1 MPAKLPMM
9 FKKTSLAWILFPA
22 LLLTTQ
28 SKAQENS
35 VEGPILD
42 LDEFITEE
50 VSQELSDSLMPTD
63 RSVSSAFFEDMK
75 LLDIPRSVMVLSP
88 ETMEQFQIK
97 NFDDLQKIGAGT
109 ERYNF
114 YGIAGAPVLRGWQGG
129 IYFNGMLRAFQRNEM
144 PTSFGALE
152 ALEIVK
158 GPAPAQFIPSHVG
171 GYVNMIPK
179 SPFFNESRGSVKFQ
193 IGSNDL
199 YNVQIDKGG
208 PILIGDK
215 PAAYRISL
223 TAQEADSW
231 YDGIGND
238 YVSLYGSIKM
248 QLSENTYLFAGAEYY
263 EFKSNENAG
272 WNRPSQKLIAKSEYV
287 IGEPLSL
294 VRSSK
299 GGLADRGLLGRNADF
314 RALVVPASVV
324 TDAVADGRM
333 NASQLAALK
342 DLSDT
347 EVRSTIYESLA
358 EDVQQ
363 TSSGYLYTREYFMA
377 GGKVFTEKID
387 GNQVLSDSSDFADSE
402 DLMLF
407 VDLESFLSDSTTLT
421 NKLFFEDI
429 HTDKL
434 SSYQYA
440 FRSDQTVIDDRL
452 SATTRFEVGE
462 NTSVKLEY
470 GGQARLTN
478 AIQLQDFWA
487 EPFARRDISRDEI
500 SPNTVFLSGAQ
511 MDPSTGN
518 NFWGG
523 GFGAGG
529 TGGHAVESEL
539 TQLGAFASALVDIG
553 KHLSIITSVRWDSVD
568 FETKI
573 PKGPTDIAPNGT
585 SGNDSFFNW
594 SLNPIL
600 KINDQVSLYAAFQEA
615 TTYAP
620 LQGGAILG
628 DQNFG
633 DSQLQEVGIKLS
645 VLEDRLYA
653 SAAFYDWEQSA
664 FNDRT
669 NTNDPYE
676 SEGVEIE
683 FTYEVNDRTTII
695 GSYSER
701 ETRRTSP
708 LGFRSMPFGLVD
720 PTGANNDEIGIAL
733 AAGNL
738 LHQFSGAFGGFTPQ
752 GSSPSNN
759 PNLIVPGA
767 PEQTAKLFV
776 ATSLDSPWSFA
787 IGAVYSSSYFSS
799 YDRNITI
806 DSSTVLN
813 ANLSFET
820 DNWKTMLS
828 LENLTEENYFIGSE
842 PTFAANTIITKAPED
857 VQGRLTV
864 TVPF

>member
-1 MPAKLPMM
+1 M
-9 FKKTSLAWILFPA
+9 FKKASLAWILCPA
-22 LLLTTQ
+22 LILTNPAR
-28 SKAQENS
+28 AQES
-35 VEGPILD
+35 EPEAPILD

-50 VSQELSDSLMPTD
+50 VSQELSDSLLPTD

-75 LLDIPRSVMVLSP
+75 LLEIPRSVMVLSP

-97 NFDDLQKIGAGT
+97 DFDDLQKIGAGT

-152 ALEIVK
+152 AMEVVK

-199 YNVQIDKGG
+199 YNLQIDKGG
-208 PILIGDK
+208 PFLIGDK

-223 TAQEADSW
+223 TVQNADSW
-231 YDGIGND
+231 YDRIGND
-238 YVSLYGSIKM
+238 FISLYSSIKT

-263 EFKSNENAG
+263 EFRSNENAG
-272 WNRPSQKLIAKSEYV
+272 WNRPSQNLISNSEYV

-299 GGLADRGLLGRNADF
+299 GGIADRALLGRNADF
-314 RALVVPASVV
+314 RALVVPASIVN
-324 TDAVADGRM
+324 DALADGRV

-342 DLSDT
+342 DLSDS
-347 EVRSTIYESLA
+347 EVRSSIYDGLP
-358 EDVQQ
+358 EDVEQ
-363 TSSGYLYTREYFMA
+363 TSSGFLYTPDYFLA
-377 GGKVFTEKID
+377 GGEVFTKSIR
-387 GNQVLSDSSDFADSE
+387 GNEVLSDSSDFADSE

-407 VDLESFLSDSTTLT
+407 VDLEHFLSDSTTLT
-421 NKLFFEDI
+421 NKFFFEDI
-429 HTDKL
+429 YTDKL

-440 FRSDQTVIDDRL
+440 FRSRQTVIDDRL
-452 SATTRFEVGE
+452 SATTTFEAGE
-462 NTSVKLEY
+462 YTQLILDY
-470 GGQARLTN
+470 GVQARFTD
-478 AIQLQDFWA
+478 AIQLQDFWS
-487 EPFARRDISRDEI
+487 EPFARRDISKDTI
-500 SPNTVFLSGAQ
+500 SKNTVFLSGAQ
-511 MDPSTGN
+511 IDPVSGN
-518 NFWGG
+518 NYWGG
-523 GFGAGG
+523 GFGASGP
-529 TGGHAVESEL
+529 GGHAVESEL
-539 TQLGAFASALVDIG
+539 AQLGTFASALMLVG
-553 KHLSIITSVRWDSVD
+553 KHFSLITSLRWDSVD

-573 PKGPTDIAPNGT
+573 PTGPTDIAQNTTEGD
-585 SGNDSFFNW
+585 DSFFNW
-594 SLNPIL
+594 SINPTI
-600 KINDQVSLYAAFQEA
+600 KVSEQVSLYGAFQEA

-620 LQGGAILG
+620 LQGGAVLG

-633 DSQLQEVGIKLS
+633 DSQLKEVGIKFSL
-645 VLEDRLYA
+645 LENKLYA
-653 SAAFYDWEQSA
+653 SAAVYEWKQSA

-669 NTNDPYE
+669 NTSDPYK

-683 FTYEVNDRTTII
+683 FAYEVNDRTTII
-695 GSYSER
+695 GSYSDR

-733 AAGNL
+733 AAGSL

-752 GSSPSNN
+752 GSSPTNN
-759 PNLIVPGA
+759 PELIVPGA
-767 PEQTAKLFV
+767 PEQTAKLFI
-776 ATSLDSPWSFA
+776 ATSLDGPWGFA
-787 IGAVYSSSYFSS
+787 IGVVHSSSYFSS
-799 YDRNITI
+799 YDRNIRI

-813 ANLSFET
+813 GNISYKT
-820 DNWKTMLS
+820 DKWKAMLS
-828 LENLTEENYFIGSE
+828 LENLTEEDYFVGSE

-857 VQGRLTV
+857 IQGRLTI

>member
-1 MPAKLPMM
+1 M
-9 FKKTSLAWILFPA
+9 FKKASLAWILCPA
-22 LLLTTQ
+22 LLFTNQ
-28 SKAQENS
+28 ARAQES
-35 VEGPILD
+35 EPEGPILD
-42 LDEFITEE
+42 LEEFITEE
-50 VSQELSDSLMPTD
+50 VSQELSDSLLPTD

-75 LLDIPRSVMVLSP
+75 LLEIPRSVMVLSP
-88 ETMEQFQIK
+88 ELMEQFQIK
-97 NFDDLQKIGAGT
+97 DFDDLQKIGAGT

-152 ALEIVK
+152 AMEVVK
-158 GPAPAQFIPSHVG
+158 GSAPAQFIPSHVG

-193 IGSNDL
+193 FGSNDL
-199 YNVQIDKGG
+199 YNLQIDKGG
-208 PILIGDK
+208 PFLISDK
-215 PAAYRISL
+215 PAAYRISI

-231 YDGIGND
+231 YDRIGND
-238 YVSLYGSIKM
+238 FVSLYGSIKM
-248 QLSENTYLFAGAEYY
+248 QLSENTYLFTGAEYY

-272 WNRPSQKLIAKSEYV
+272 WNRPSQNLISNGKYV

-299 GGLADRGLLGRNADF
+299 GGIADRGLLGRNADF
-314 RALVVPASVV
+314 RALVLPSSIVNE
-324 TDAVADGRM
+324 AVAGGRI
-333 NASQLAALK
+333 NGSQLSALM

-347 EVRSTIYESLA
+347 EVRSRIYEGLP
-358 EDVQQ
+358 EDVEQS
-363 TSSGYLYTREYFMA
+363 SSGFLYTPDYFLA
-377 GGKVFTEKID
+377 GGPVFTETIG

-407 VDLESFLSDSTTLT
+407 VDLEHFLSESTTLT
-421 NKLFFEDI
+421 NKFFFEEI
-429 HTDKL
+429 STDKL

-440 FRSDQTVIDDRL
+440 FRSEQTVIDDRL
-452 SATTRFEVGE
+452 SATTTFEAGE
-462 NTSVKLEY
+462 QNQFILEY
-470 GGQARLTN
+470 GVQARFTD
-478 AIQLQDFWA
+478 AIQLQDFWS
-487 EPFARRDISRDEI
+487 EPFARRDISHDTI
-500 SPNTVFLSGAQ
+500 NKNSVFLSGAQ
-511 MDPSTGN
+511 FDPVSGN
-518 NFWGG
+518 NYWGG

-529 TGGHAVESEL
+529 PGGHAVESEL
-539 TQLGAFASALVDIG
+539 AQLGAFASGLMHLG
-553 KHLSIITSVRWDSVD
+553 KHFSLITSLRWDTVD

-573 PKGPTDIAPNGT
+573 PAGPTDIAQNMTDGY
-585 SGNDSFFNW
+585 DSFFNW
-594 SLNPIL
+594 SINPTI
-600 KINDQVSLYAAFQEA
+600 KVNEQISLYGAFQEA
-615 TTYAP
+615 KTYAP

-633 DSQLQEVGIKLS
+633 DSQLQEVGFKLS
-645 VLEDRLYA
+645 VLENKLYA
-653 SAAFYDWEQSA
+653 TAALYEWKQSA

-669 NTNDPYE
+669 NTSDPYK

-695 GSYSER
+695 GSFSDR

-733 AAGNL
+733 AAGSL

-776 ATSLDSPWSFA
+776 ATSLDRQWGFA
-787 IGAVYSSSYFSS
+787 IGAIHNSSYYSS
-799 YDRNITI
+799 YDRNILI
-806 DSSTVLN
+806 DSSTVLS
-813 ANLSFET
+813 ANISYKKQK
-820 DNWKTMLS
+820 WKAMLS
-828 LENLTEENYFIGSE
+828 LENLTEEDYFIGSE
-842 PTFAANTIITKAPED
+842 PTFAANTIITKAPD
-857 VQGRLTV
+857 DIQGRLAI